1 MSQLQETTGSSGG
14 NEEKREFPDD
24 RIFKESVAQSFERMN
39 VQMNDFRDELD
50 VLRGMRNEIT
60 RFMEEMRR
68 DREDRNRRNDG
79 GANVGNQNRNEG
91 RFRAEHRNEGYEEAE
106 WNDDEYDE
114 AYDYGNYHYGG
125 RGHRPPRG
133 RGPRGRR
140 GGRNFR
146 LGDHWDRD
154 GNEERVDGNLAS
166 IKMQIPP
173 FHGKDNPEVYL
184 EWERQ
189 VELIFEC
196 HHYSEEKKVKLA
208 AVEFKEYAIVWWD
221 QLLSRR
227 RRNGQRTVETWDEMK
242 GILRNRFVPPYYHRE
257 LLQRLQKLTQG
268 TKSVE
273 EYYKAMEIALIRAD
287 VEEDREATMVRFLN
301 GLNPEIANI
310 VELQP
315 CVEVED
321 MLQMALKVEKQLK
334 RKNVARYA
342 PANHSAPRSN
352 WKSNWSAPSRVEKEV
367 PKFKK
372 EEWKGKEK
380 VEEKN
385 KGVPTRTRE
394 LKCFKCLGNG
404 HYASQC
410 PNKRVMVVREN
421 GELESEE
428 EREEESDNVDEH
440 EDDCY
445 DEGDQPPMDGNILVT
460 MRTLSAQVSME
471 CGDEMQRENI
481 FHTRCLVND
490 KLCSVI
496 VDGGSCCNVASSL
509 LVDKL
514 GLPTTTHPKPYGLQ
528 WLNDCGKLRVTKQ
541 VVVPFTIGKYN
552 DEVLCD
558 VVPMVATH
566 LLLGRPWQYDRSV
579 VHDGRKN
586 RYTVTKEGR
595 TYSLL
600 PMTPG
605 QVHEDQMRI
614 LRSIEEKKETWRE
627 KLREAELDESEKK
640 EKREEKERKRE
651 TKEKKMRTNEKKE
664 SSGQKESGEKRM
676 SLYVKEREV
685 REALHS
691 GRPLCVLMYKEV
703 NLCVTDLDSHLP
715 SDALSLI
722 QEYEDVFPNELPP
735 GLPPIRGIE
744 HQIDLVPGAQIPNRP
759 AYRTNPKET
768 KELQRQVEELMEKGY
783 VRESMSPCAVPVLLV
798 PKKDGSYRMCVDCR
812 AINKITV
819 KYRHPIPR
827 LDDMLDGL
835 HGASVFSK
843 IDLKSGYHQIRMKI
857 GDEWKTAFKTKY
869 GLYEWMVMPFG
880 LTNAPSTFMR
890 LMNHV
895 LRNFIGKFVVVY
907 FDDILIYSSNIDEHL
922 HHLRLVFDV

>member
-1 MSQLQETTGSSGG
+1 MSQFQETSGSSGG
-14 NEEKREFPDD
+14 NDGKREFPDD

-39 VQMNDFRDELD
+39 LQMNDFRDELD
-50 VLRGMRNEIT
+50 VLRGMRNEMT

-79 GANVGNQNRNEG
+79 GANVGNPNRNEG

-125 RGHRPPRG
+125 RGYRPPRG

-173 FHGKDNPEVYL
+173 FHGKDNPDVYL

-221 QLLSRR
+221 QLLGRR

-287 VEEDREATMVRFLN
+287 VEEDWEATMVRFLN

-352 WKSNWSAPSRVEKEV
+352 WKSNW
-367 PKFKK
+367 
-372 EEWKGKEK
+372 
-380 VEEKN
+380 
-385 KGVPTRTRE
+385 
-394 LKCFKCLGNG
+394 
-404 HYASQC
+404 
-410 PNKRVMVVREN
+410 EN

-428 EREEESDNVDEH
+428 EREEESHNVDEH

-605 QVHEDQMRI
+605 Q
-614 LRSIEEKKETWRE
+614 
-627 KLREAELDESEKK
+627 
-640 EKREEKERKRE
+640 
-651 TKEKKMRTNEKKE
+651 
-664 SSGQKESGEKRM
+664 
-676 SLYVKEREV
+676 
-685 REALHS
+685 
-691 GRPLCVLMYKEV
+691 
-703 NLCVTDLDSHLP
+703 
-715 SDALSLI
+715 
-722 QEYEDVFPNELPP
+722 EYEDELPP
-735 GLPPIRGIE
+735 GVPPIRGIE

-827 LDDMLDGL
+827 LDDMLDEL

-895 LRNFIGKFVVVY
+895 LRNFIGNFVVVY
-907 FDDILIYSSNIDEHL
+907 FDDILIYS
-922 HHLRLVFDV
+922 

>member
-1 MSQLQETTGSSGG
+1 
-14 NEEKREFPDD
+14 
-24 RIFKESVAQSFERMN
+24 
-39 VQMNDFRDELD
+39 
-50 VLRGMRNEIT
+50 
-60 RFMEEMRR
+60 
-68 DREDRNRRNDG
+68 
-79 GANVGNQNRNEG
+79 
-91 RFRAEHRNEGYEEAE
+91 
-106 WNDDEYDE
+106 
-114 AYDYGNYHYGG
+114 
-125 RGHRPPRG
+125 
-133 RGPRGRR
+133 
-140 GGRNFR
+140 
-146 LGDHWDRD
+146 
-154 GNEERVDGNLAS
+154 
-166 IKMQIPP
+166 
-173 FHGKDNPEVYL
+173 
-184 EWERQ
+184 
-189 VELIFEC
+189 
-196 HHYSEEKKVKLA
+196 
-208 AVEFKEYAIVWWD
+208 
-221 QLLSRR
+221 
-227 RRNGQRTVETWDEMK
+227 
-242 GILRNRFVPPYYHRE
+242 
-257 LLQRLQKLTQG
+257 
-268 TKSVE
+268 
-273 EYYKAMEIALIRAD
+273 
-287 VEEDREATMVRFLN
+287 
-301 GLNPEIANI
+301 
-310 VELQP
+310 
-315 CVEVED
+315 
-321 MLQMALKVEKQLK
+321 
-334 RKNVARYA
+334 
-342 PANHSAPRSN
+342 
-352 WKSNWSAPSRVEKEV
+352 
-367 PKFKK
+367 
-372 EEWKGKEK
+372 
-380 VEEKN
+380 
-385 KGVPTRTRE
+385 
-394 LKCFKCLGNG
+394 
-404 HYASQC
+404 
-410 PNKRVMVVREN
+410 
-421 GELESEE
+421 
-428 EREEESDNVDEH
+428 
-440 EDDCY
+440 
-445 DEGDQPPMDGNILVT
+445 
-460 MRTLSAQVSME
+460 ME

-664 SSGQKESGEKRM
+664 SSRQKESGEKRM

-819 KYRHPIPR
+819 KYRKERFPNLRKSKLQPR
-827 LDDMLDGL
+827 CDGPFKVL
-835 HGASVFSK
+835 ERINNNAYK
-843 IDLKSGYHQIRMKI
+843 IDLPGEYGVSNSFNIRS
-857 GDEWKTAFKTKY
+857 F
-869 GLYEWMVMPFG
+869 P
-880 LTNAPSTFMR
+880 
-890 LMNHV
+890 
-895 LRNFIGKFVVVY
+895 
-907 FDDILIYSSNIDEHL
+907 L
-922 HHLRLVFDV
+922 H

>member
-1 MSQLQETTGSSGG
+1 MSQFQETSGSSGG
-14 NEEKREFPDD
+14 NEEKREFLDD
-24 RIFKESVAQSFERMN
+24 RVFKESVAQSFERMN
-39 VQMNDFRDELD
+39 LQMNDFRDELD
-50 VLRGMRNEIT
+50 VLRGMRNEMT

-91 RFRAEHRNEGYEEAE
+91 RFQAKHRNEGYEEAE

-125 RGHRPPRG
+125 RGYRPPRG

-146 LGDHWDRD
+146 FGDHWDRD

-173 FHGKDNPEVYL
+173 FHGKDNPDVYL

-227 RRNGQRTVETWDEMK
+227 RRNGQQTVETWDEMK
-242 GILRNRFVPPYYHRE
+242 GILRNRFIPPYYHRE

-287 VEEDREATMVRFLN
+287 VEEDREATMVHFLN

-315 CVEVED
+315 CVQVED

-342 PANHSAPRSN
+342 PANHSAPR
-352 WKSNWSAPSRVEKEV
+352 K
-367 PKFKK
+367 
-372 EEWKGKEK
+372 
-380 VEEKN
+380 
-385 KGVPTRTRE
+385 
-394 LKCFKCLGNG
+394 
-404 HYASQC
+404 
-410 PNKRVMVVREN
+410 
-421 GELESEE
+421 SEE
-428 EREEESDNVDEH
+428 EREEESHNVDEH

-471 CGDEMQRENI
+471 CGDGMQRENI

-496 VDGGSCCNVASSL
+496 VDGGSYCNMASSL

-528 WLNDCGKLRVTKQ
+528 WLNDCGKLRATKQ
-541 VVVPFTIGKYN
+541 VMVPFTIGKYH

-558 VVPMVATH
+558 VVPMVVTH

-600 PMTPG
+600 PMTP
-605 QVHEDQMRI
+605 
-614 LRSIEEKKETWRE
+614 
-627 KLREAELDESEKK
+627 A
-640 EKREEKERKRE
+640 
-651 TKEKKMRTNEKKE
+651 
-664 SSGQKESGEKRM
+664 
-676 SLYVKEREV
+676 
-685 REALHS
+685 
-691 GRPLCVLMYKEV
+691 
-703 NLCVTDLDSHLP
+703 
-715 SDALSLI
+715 

-744 HQIDLVPGAQIPNRP
+744 HQIDLVPGAQILNRP

-783 VRESMSPCAVPVLLV
+783 VRESMSPCAVDEEKIKAIRDWSIRKNVSEVRSFHRLASFYRRFVPNFSTIAAPLNELVKKNVAFEWKKKHEHAFSELKDRLCSAPLLSLPDFDKTFQIECDTSGVGIGVVLMQE
-798 PKKDGSYRMCVDCR
+798 KR
-812 AINKITV
+812 
-819 KYRHPIPR
+819 PIAYFSEK
-827 LDDMLDGL
+827 L
-835 HGASVFSK
+835 HGAALNYSTYDKEMYALLRALETWQHYLWPKEFVIHS
-843 IDLKSGYHQIRMKI
+843 DHESLKHIKSQNKLSRRY
-857 GDEWKTAFKTKY
+857 
-869 GLYEWMVMPFG
+869 P
-880 LTNAPSTFMR
+880 
-890 LMNHV
+890 
-895 LRNFIGKFVVVY
+895 
-907 FDDILIYSSNIDEHL
+907 
-922 HHLRLVFDV
+922 

>member
-1 MSQLQETTGSSGG
+1 
-14 NEEKREFPDD
+14 
-24 RIFKESVAQSFERMN
+24 
-39 VQMNDFRDELD
+39 
-50 VLRGMRNEIT
+50 
-60 RFMEEMRR
+60 MRR

-79 GANVGNQNRNEG
+79 GANVANPNRNEG
-91 RFRAEHRNEGYEEAE
+91 RFRAEHRNEGYEEDE

-146 LGDHWDRD
+146 FGDHWDRD
-154 GNEERVDGNLAS
+154 GNDERVDGNLAS

-173 FHGKDNPEVYL
+173 FHGKDNPDVYL

-315 CVEVED
+315 
-321 MLQMALKVEKQLK
+321 
-334 RKNVARYA
+334 Y
-342 PANHSAPRSN
+342 
-352 WKSNWSAPSRVEKEV
+352 
-367 PKFKK
+367 
-372 EEWKGKEK
+372 
-380 VEEKN
+380 
-385 KGVPTRTRE
+385 
-394 LKCFKCLGNG
+394 
-404 HYASQC
+404 
-410 PNKRVMVVREN
+410 
-421 GELESEE
+421 
-428 EREEESDNVDEH
+428 
-440 EDDCY
+440 
-445 DEGDQPPMDGNILVT
+445 
-460 MRTLSAQVSME
+460 
-471 CGDEMQRENI
+471 
-481 FHTRCLVND
+481 
-490 KLCSVI
+490 
-496 VDGGSCCNVASSL
+496 GGSCCNVASSL

-651 TKEKKMRTNEKKE
+651 IKEKKMRANEKKE

-827 LDDMLDGL
+827 LDDMLDEL

-922 HHLRLVFDV
+922 HHLRLVFDVLRNEKLYANAKKCSFCLDKVVFLGFVVSSKGVQVDEEKIKKFPWIG